1 MNPISKAL
9 NILQGEVDVH
19 MGWLVPTITLL
30 TVKLDRLRTS
40 SKFCQPLI
48 TALQEGIQR
57 RFGDM
62 LADPELIAAAILL
75 PKFRTSWTSNEDLL
89 KLGMD
94 YIKRNMEEDPVPSP
108 VSNSG
113 SEEDDF
119 FGLMKGN
126 VQETTKQL
134 DAYLANSATS
144 MDTLKAVPTVANLS
158 LKLNTPLP
166 ASAACERL
174 FSTAGHIFSTKRG
187 RIGSNIF
194 ENQLLLKLNKRF
206 C

>member
-1 MNPISKAL
+1 
-9 NILQGEVDVH
+9 

-89 KLGMD
+89 KLGKSF
-94 YIKRNMEEDPVPSP
+94 KR
-108 VSNSG
+108 
-113 SEEDDF
+113 
-119 FGLMKGN
+119 L
-126 VQETTKQL
+126 
-134 DAYLANSATS
+134 
-144 MDTLKAVPTVANLS
+144 
-158 LKLNTPLP
+158 LN
-166 ASAACERL
+166 
-174 FSTAGHIFSTKRG
+174 
-187 RIGSNIF
+187 
-194 ENQLLLKLNKRF
+194 
-206 C
+206 